1 MRRTLCARKRPAA
14 LRQQALRCIIMAAV
28 ANRAARKP
36 ASRATR
42 RVRAARQDT
51 PLAILRAARKVLAS
65 VGYARLTMRAV
76 ASQTG
81 LTVGNLAYH
90 FPSKRGLVRA
100 LILSLVA
107 DYQSKSDEYLRTAG
121 HRRRGGFAGLL
132 RWLVEDSVS
141 TETSRLFRELWVI
154 SLHDALIAKA
164 MDRFYARAHERVV
177 RLLRLSQPALRRR
190 RAQDIV
196 QLMGAISEGANVL
209 YATTSGPASRRSLA
223 RYSRLAARLLVAAA
237 TPPARAAA
245 PARRCRS

>member
-1 MRRTLCARKRPAA
+1 M
-14 LRQQALRCIIMAAV
+14 MAAV
-28 ANRAARKP
+28 ANRAARKS
-36 ASRATR
+36 ASRAPR
-42 RVRAARQDT
+42 RARAARPDT

-76 ASQTG
+76 ASQAG

-107 DYQSKSDEYLRTAG
+107 DYQSKSDEYLRTVG
-121 HRRRGGFAGLL
+121 HRQRGGFAGLL

-141 TETSRLFRELWVI
+141 SETSRLFRELWVI
-154 SLHDALIAKA
+154 ALHDALIAKA

-209 YATTSGPASRRSLA
+209 YATTSGPASRQSLA
-223 RYSRLAARLLVAAA
+223 RYSRLAGQLLVGAA
-237 TPPARAAA
+237 TPKARAAA
-245 PARRCRS
+245 RRSVRRQRDSRR

>member
-1 MRRTLCARKRPAA
+1 MPR
-14 LRQQALRCIIMAAV
+14 V
-28 ANRAARKP
+28 SNRAVQKP
-36 ASRATR
+36 SSKAKR
-42 RVRAARQDT
+42 RGRTERHDT
-51 PLAILRAARKVLAS
+51 PAEILRAARKVLVS

-76 ASQTG
+76 AGQAG

-107 DYQSKSDEYLRTAG
+107 DYQAKSNEYLRSVG

-141 TETSRLFRELWVI
+141 AETSRLFRELWVMA
-154 SLHDALIAKA
+154 LHDEVIAEA
-164 MDRFYARAHERVV
+164 MDRFYAQAHERVV
-177 RLLRLSQPALRRR
+177 LLLRLTQPALRRR

-209 YATTSGPASRRSLA
+209 YATTSGSASRRSLQ
-223 RYSRLAARLLVAAA
+223 RYSRLAGELLVSAARQ
-237 TPPARAAA
+237 PARAALSRKRK
-245 PARRCRS
+245 RRCGP

>member
-1 MRRTLCARKRPAA
+1 MPDAANRTVRRRANGARRRT
-14 LRQQALRCIIMAAV
+14 
-28 ANRAARKP
+28 RAGRH
-36 ASRATR
+36 
-42 RVRAARQDT
+42 DT
-51 PLAILRAARKVLAS
+51 PSAILRAARTVLAS

-76 ASQTG
+76 ASRAG

-107 DYQSKSDEYLRTAG
+107 DYQAKSNEYLRTVG

-141 TETSRLFRELWVI
+141 TETSRLFRELWAMA
-154 SLHDALIAKA
+154 LHDEVIAAA
-164 MDRFYARAHERVV
+164 MDRFYAEAHERVV
-177 RLLRLSQPALRRR
+177 LLLRLTQPALRRR

-209 YATTSGPASRRSLA
+209 YATTSGHASRRSLV
-223 RYSRLAARLLVAAA
+223 RYARLAGELLVSAARNPTRTA
-237 TPPARAAA
+237 SGA
-245 PARRCRS
+245 PAPLPGRRRCRP